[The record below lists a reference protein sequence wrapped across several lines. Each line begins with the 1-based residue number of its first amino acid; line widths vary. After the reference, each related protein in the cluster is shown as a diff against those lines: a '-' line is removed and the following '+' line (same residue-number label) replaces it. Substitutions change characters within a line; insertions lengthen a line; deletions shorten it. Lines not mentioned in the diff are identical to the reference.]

1 MTKESII
8 EQIVSILNKV
18 DDITVLKDMLNLING
33 VYKHYRFGKW
43 GR

>member
-18 DDITVLKDMLNLING
+18 DDVTVLKDMLNLING
-33 VYKHYRFGKW
+33 VYKHWISGKW

>member
-1 MTKESII
+1 MEKEKLI

-18 DDITVLKDMLNLING
+18 DDISVLKDMLNLING
-33 VYKHYRFGKW
+33 VYKHYILGKW

>member
-8 EQIVSILNKV
+8 EQIKSILDKV
-18 DDITVLKDMLNLING
+18 DDLSVLKDMLNLING
-33 VYKHYRFGKW
+33 VYKHYRSGKW